1 MAVLGGGR
9 CVAVLGGEKAPDVL
23 QEQRMRF
30 SDVRRDLIKAE
41 RSAVLGLRNEGR
53 ISQDVQRQ
61 IERDLDLEEARL
73 R

>member
-1 MAVLGGGR
+1 
-9 CVAVLGGEKAPDVL
+9 VAVLGGEKAPDVAD
-23 QEQRMRF
+23 EQRLRY
-30 SDVRRDLIKAE
+30 SVVRRDLIQSE

-53 ISQDVQRQ
+53 ISQEIQRV